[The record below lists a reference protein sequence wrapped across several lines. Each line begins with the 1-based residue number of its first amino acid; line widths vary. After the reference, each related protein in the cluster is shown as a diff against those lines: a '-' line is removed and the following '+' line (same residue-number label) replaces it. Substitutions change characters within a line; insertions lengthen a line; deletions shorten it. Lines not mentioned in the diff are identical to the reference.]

1 MALIFAGQSIA
12 MTYRRGVAVESLSA
26 LSSMD

>member
-12 MTYRRGVAVESLSA
+12 MTYRRGVAV
-26 LSSMD
+26 DHDPYPHYHQ